1 MEEQI
6 GNTINFLVNYVL
18 DFIFIDFINASSFV
32 KSDEKAFELLD
43 RFIEQI
49 EENTIVQVIN
59 NNRSNDMLA
68 GK

>member
-1 MEEQI
+1 MEEHI
-6 GNTINFLVNYVL
+6 GNIINFLVNYVL
-18 DFIFIDFINASSFV
+18 DFIFIDFINVSSFV

>member
-1 MEEQI
+1 MDEHI
-6 GNTINFLVNYVL
+6 GSIINFLVNYVL
-18 DFIFIDFINASSFV
+18 DFIFIDSIDASSFV

>member
-6 GNTINFLVNYVL
+6 GNIINFLVNYVL
-18 DFIFIDFINASSFV
+18 DFIFIDSIDASSFV

-59 NNRSNDMLA
+59 NNISNDMLA